1 MFEDKQLQCCDCANA
16 FVFSAGE
23 QEFFATKGLS
33 NQPKRC
39 ENCRVI
45 CRVSRAGKSADNVSK
60 AVCFQCQ
67 SEFLLPFRP
76 TGYKPTFCNACFR
89 AKKVESQTDSTLVTA

>member
-1 MFEDKQLQCCDCANA
+1 MFEDKQLQCCDCAND
-16 FVFSAGE
+16 FIFSAGE
-23 QEFFATKGLS
+23 QEFFAKKGLT

-76 TGYKPTFCNACFR
+76 TGYKPTFCNSCFR
-89 AKKVESQTDSTLVTA
+89 AKKVESQSETTFVSA